1 VLTGTARLA
10 QEAQERDDSAARDEL
25 VMQKKRDLA
34 RRRKAVE
41 QQVAELQSALDA
53 EALDLDAL
61 IEQSEEH
68 KRLQEA
74 DRTRMA
80 QLRRSKE

>member
-1 VLTGTARLA
+1 VLTGSARLA
-10 QEAQERDDSAARDEL
+10 QEARERDESAARDEL
-25 VMQKKRDLA
+25 VVQKKRELA

-41 QQVAELQSALDA
+41 QQIAELQSALDA
-53 EALDLDAL
+53 EASDLDAL
-61 IEQSEEH
+61 IGQSEEH

>member
-1 VLTGTARLA
+1 
-10 QEAQERDDSAARDEL
+10 
-25 VMQKKRDLA
+25 MQKKRELA
-34 RRRKAVE
+34 RRRKVVE

-53 EALDLDAL
+53 EASELDAL
-61 IEQSEEH
+61 IEQSDEH
-68 KRLQEA
+68 KRQQEA

>member
-1 VLTGTARLA
+1 
-10 QEAQERDDSAARDEL
+10 
-25 VMQKKRDLA
+25 VMQKKRNLA

-53 EALDLDAL
+53 EASELDAL
-61 IEQSEEH
+61 IEQSDEH
-68 KRLQEA
+68 KRLEEA

-80 QLRRSKE
+80 QLRRTKE

>member
-1 VLTGTARLA
+1 V
-10 QEAQERDDSAARDEL
+10 
-25 VMQKKRDLA
+25 VQKKRELA

-41 QQVAELQSALDA
+41 QQIAELQSALDA
-53 EALDLDAL
+53 EASDLDVL
-61 IEQSEEH
+61 IGQSEEQ
-68 KRLQEA
+68 KRLEEA